1 MPLINNGK
9 IHIIDIRI
17 KMISPFKSLKSQNL
31 QSKKKKTKK
40 EKINELYN
48 IVIKQNKEIKDL
60 KKDINDL
67 KSFKEEFSKTIENI
81 VNYNKKILEK
91 KKFDEAVIIDNQ
103 SDIFNSLEE
112 IDFLINRIKEEQKKK
127 NSFQVII

>member
-17 KMISPFKSLKSQNL
+17 KMISPFKSLKKQNL

-127 NSFQVII
+127 NSFHVII